1 MEIFFQPWNAD
12 HKLYIFIMAAS
23 WVIVPFI
30 SQKYL
35 DSAWKRKVALLL
47 VISIIGVEIVDDIYR
62 VFDSRGW
69 FISSDL
75 PLHMC
80 GFSVFAT
87 SWALITKDQRAFEL
101 SYFWGFGG
109 ALQAILTPD
118 PTSIE
123 NHFYLFSFMVSH
135 GLIILNVLYLIF
147 VYKMILTKGAL
158 LRTIIT
164 TNILLVGI
172 AIINWILDANYF
184 YLFEPPPVENPLI
197 MAREFP
203 LYFVNMEVVAIIVLY
218 IISIPM
224 LIYRKKIEN

>member
-1 MEIFFQPWNAD
+1 
-12 HKLYIFIMAAS
+12 MAAS
-23 WVIVPFI
+23 WVIVPYI

-35 DSAWKRKVALLL
+35 DGNWKSKLALFL
-47 VISIIGVEIVDDIYR
+47 VISIIGVEIIDDIYR

-87 SWALITKDQRAFEL
+87 SYALLTKNQRVFEL

-118 PTSIE
+118 PTSIV

-147 VYKMILTKGAL
+147 VFKMVLTKGAL

-203 LYFVNMEVVAIIVLY
+203 LYFVNMEVVAIVVLY

>member
-1 MEIFFQPWNAD
+1 MEPFFQPWSAD
-12 HKLYIFIMAAS
+12 HKFYIISMAAL
-23 WVIVPFI
+23 WVLVPFL
-30 SQKYL
+30 SNKYL
-35 DSAWKRKVALLL
+35 GEDSVKKVALLL
-47 VISIIGVEIVDDIYR
+47 VVSIIGLELVDDIYR
-62 VFDSRGW
+62 VFDERGW
-69 FISSDL
+69 FIATDL

-87 SWALITKDQRAFEL
+87 SWALITKNQTVFEL

-118 PTSIE
+118 PSSIV

-147 VYKMILTKGAL
+147 VFKMVLTKGAL
-158 LRTIIT
+158 FRTIII

-172 AIINWILDANYF
+172 AFINWLLDANYF
-184 YLFEPPPVENPLI
+184 YIFEPPPVQNPLI
-197 MAREFP
+197 IVREHP
-203 LYFVNMEVVAIIVLY
+203 LYFVNMEVIAILVLY

-224 LIYRKKIEN
+224 LIYRTKIEK

>member
-1 MEIFFQPWNAD
+1 MEMFFQPWNAD
-12 HKLYIFIMAAS
+12 HKFYIFIMAAS

-30 SQKYL
+30 SLKYL
-35 DSAWKRKVALLL
+35 DSTWKRRLALIL

>member
-1 MEIFFQPWNAD
+1 MENFFQPWNAD
-12 HKLYIFIMAAS
+12 HKIYIIIMAAS
-23 WVIVPFI
+23 WVIVPYI

-35 DSAWKRKVALLL
+35 DSNWKSKLALFL
-47 VISIIGVEIVDDIYR
+47 VISIIGVEIIDDIYR

-87 SWALITKDQRAFEL
+87 SYALLTKNQRVFEL

-118 PTSIE
+118 PTSIV

-147 VYKMILTKGAL
+147 VFKMVLTKGAL

-203 LYFVNMEVVAIIVLY
+203 LYFVNMEVVAIVVLY

>member
-35 DSAWKRKVALLL
+35 DSTWKRRVALIL

-87 SWALITKDQRAFEL
+87 SWALITKDQRVFEL

>member
-1 MEIFFQPWNAD
+1 
-12 HKLYIFIMAAS
+12 MAL
-23 WVIVPFI
+23 I
-30 SQKYL
+30 
-35 DSAWKRKVALLL
+35 L

>member
-1 MEIFFQPWNAD
+1 
-12 HKLYIFIMAAS
+12 MAAS
-23 WVIVPFI
+23 WVVVPFI

-35 DSAWKRKVALLL
+35 DSNWKRKVALCL

-62 VFDSRGW
+62 VFDAKGW
-69 FISSDL
+69 FIGSDL

-87 SWALITKDQRAFEL
+87 SWALLTKDQRAFEL

-118 PTSIE
+118 PTSIL

-147 VYKMILTKGAL
+147 VFKMVLTRGAL

-184 YLFEPPPVENPLI
+184 YLSEPPPVENPLI

>member
-1 MEIFFQPWNAD
+1 
-12 HKLYIFIMAAS
+12 MAAS
-23 WVIVPFI
+23 WVIVPYI

-35 DSAWKRKVALLL
+35 DSNWKSKLALFL
-47 VISIIGVEIVDDIYR
+47 VISIIGVEIIDDIYR

-87 SWALITKDQRAFEL
+87 SYALLTKNQRVFEL

-118 PTSIE
+118 PTSIV

-147 VYKMILTKGAL
+147 VFKMVLTKGAL

-203 LYFVNMEVVAIIVLY
+203 LYFVNMEVVAIVVLY

>member
-35 DSAWKRKVALLL
+35 DSTMKRKVALLL

-87 SWALITKDQRAFEL
+87 SWALITKDQRVFEL

>member
-1 MEIFFQPWNAD
+1 MEMFFQPWNAD

-35 DSAWKRKVALLL
+35 DSTWKRRLALIL

>member
-35 DSAWKRKVALLL
+35 DSTWKRKVALLL

-80 GFSVFAT
+80 GFSVFTT

>member
-1 MEIFFQPWNAD
+1 
-12 HKLYIFIMAAS
+12 MAL
-23 WVIVPFI
+23 I
-30 SQKYL
+30 
-35 DSAWKRKVALLL
+35 L

-87 SWALITKDQRAFEL
+87 SWALITKDQRVFEL

>member
-35 DSAWKRKVALLL
+35 DSTWKRKVALLL

>member
-35 DSAWKRKVALLL
+35 DSTWKRRVALIL

-87 SWALITKDQRAFEL
+87 SWALITKDQRVFEL

-147 VYKMILTKGAL
+147 VYKMMLTKGAL

>member
-1 MEIFFQPWNAD
+1 MDFFFQPWNAV

-35 DSAWKRKVALLL
+35 DSTWKRKVALLL
-47 VISIIGVEIVDDIYR
+47 VISIIGVELVDDIYR

-87 SWALITKDQRAFEL
+87 SWALITKNQRVFEL

-147 VYKMILTKGAL
+147 VFKMILTKGAL
-158 LRTIIT
+158 LRTMIT

-197 MAREFP
+197 MARDFP

>member
-35 DSAWKRKVALLL
+35 DSTWKRKVALLL
-47 VISIIGVEIVDDIYR
+47 VISIIGVEIADDIYR

-87 SWALITKDQRAFEL
+87 SWALITKNQRFFEL
-101 SYFWGFGG
+101 SYFWGLGG

>member
-1 MEIFFQPWNAD
+1 MFFQPWNAD

-35 DSAWKRKVALLL
+35 DSTWKRRLALIL